1 MQRITRRQALA
12 LGSGAVV
19 TLTIGNVSPLF
30 ATPAEA
36 DAEIAKFTGGKA
48 MDKGK
53 ISIDLP
59 EIAENGNT
67 VPLQVTVESPMTDT
81 DYISDI
87 LVVADGNPRPGI
99 ATFHL
104 TPLSGKATAATRIRL
119 QTTENIIVVAKTS
132 DGKFLTD
139 RKQVK
144 VTIGGC
150 GG

>member
-1 MQRITRRQALA
+1 MQTITRRQALA

-19 TLTIGNVSPLF
+19 MLTIGDVSPLF

-36 DAEIAKFTGGKA
+36 DAEIAKFTGGKP

-119 QTTENIIVVAKTS
+119 QTTENIIVVAKTN
-132 DGKFLTD
+132 DGKFFTD